1 SAFTGKSDGEITG
14 EFEGK
19 GYGDFKMAVGETVAD
34 ALAPVRERF
43 AELMKDRA
51 YLDACCAEGL
61 EQAMRISRRTRD
73 KVYKK
78 MGFTL

>member
-1 SAFTGKSDGEITG
+1 MRERKEINVQ
-14 EFEGK
+14 
-19 GYGDFKMAVGETVAD
+19 VGCQIRKAREAAGLTQ
-34 ALAPVRERF
+34 ERF